1 MFNEAFLL
9 GRVGKKDCKA
19 TKLGGAMTSLALATS
34 RKHIDE
40 NGERKEFTTWHNVY
54 FFSKLAEVV
63 QQYAHVGDVVFV
75 RGEISNRKIESGDR
89 AGQWVYSV
97 IGNEIKFI
105 PSSKKRE
112 NVGETTAE
120 NYAKFKGVS
129 VSEFNDEDV
138 PF

>member
-9 GRVGKKDCKA
+9 GRIGKKDSKP
-19 TKLGGAMTSLALATS
+19 TKLGGSMTLLALATS

-54 FFSKLAEVV
+54 FFSKLADVV

-75 RGEISNRKIESGDR
+75 RGEISNRKIESGDK

-105 PSSKKRE
+105 PGSKKRE
-112 NVGETTAE
+112 HLESASAE
-120 NYAKFKGVS
+120 DYAKASSGIARDTS
-129 VSEFNDEDV
+129 DDV